1 MDDSKFTYPEQVA
14 GVGFTEAEKKRW
26 DRNLK
31 KLRDRVMGKFG
42 RKPKRKRKK
51 QDDDDNS

>member
-1 MDDSKFTYPEQVA
+1 MDDSRYTYPEQVV

-31 KLRDRVMGKFG
+31 KLRERVMGKFG
-42 RKPKRKRKK
+42 NKPKRKRKT
-51 QDDDDNS
+51 QNDDS

>member
-1 MDDSKFTYPEQVA
+1 MDDSRYTYPEQVV

-31 KLRDRVMGKFG
+31 KLRERVMGKFG
-42 RKPKRKRKK
+42 NKPKRQRKT
-51 QDDDDNS
+51 QNDDS